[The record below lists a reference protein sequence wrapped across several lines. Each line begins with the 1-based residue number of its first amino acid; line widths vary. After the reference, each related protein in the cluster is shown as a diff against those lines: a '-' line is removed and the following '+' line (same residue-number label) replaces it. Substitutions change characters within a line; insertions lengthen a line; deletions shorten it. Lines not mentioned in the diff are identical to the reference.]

1 MGFAV
6 RGSAGLLALAVAAT
20 LEVVTSRP
28 AHAQHVL
35 LQLRPHVG
43 DTLHMRIDQEVD
55 ITGSTSRPTGDSISS
70 VTTTLFALARM
81 IVAGSDSA
89 GTDLVVVVDSMAQWT
104 SGGRAARSADH
115 AASDVMRRPVRVR
128 LAPDGVPVI
137 ADSARTAGP
146 DLQGL
151 LAGVPA
157 TLPTTPVKVG
167 QEWERTMAAAPVG
180 ASPSRDAI
188 KLRFRLDSVSRRGD
202 SAYVSVRGDLG
213 RDRFGPGAGGATV
226 ATWGTVTGTMLIDRR
241 RGWMTDFH
249 AVISVHSVLTP
260 SAGAD
265 QAPGR
270 MRMTIT
276 EWFRTVDRA

>member
-104 SGGRAARSADH
+104 SGAPRDPPTTRHRMSCDGRSAC
-115 AASDVMRRPVRVR
+115 AWR
-128 LAPDGVPVI
+128 
-137 ADSARTAGP
+137 
-146 DLQGL
+146 Q
-151 LAGVPA
+151 
-157 TLPTTPVKVG
+157 
-167 QEWERTMAAAPVG
+167 
-180 ASPSRDAI
+180 
-188 KLRFRLDSVSRRGD
+188 
-202 SAYVSVRGDLG
+202 
-213 RDRFGPGAGGATV
+213 
-226 ATWGTVTGTMLIDRR
+226 
-241 RGWMTDFH
+241 
-249 AVISVHSVLTP
+249 
-260 SAGAD
+260 
-265 QAPGR
+265 
-270 MRMTIT
+270 T
-276 EWFRTVDRA
+276 ECP